1 MPIEFRGKG
10 YYIEI
15 RYKEKEYN
23 QPHVHV
29 VEKGTGR
36 SVSIAIESGKVI
48 VGGIS
53 AKKQKEAVQII
64 LSMQDYLLKRWKEVV
79 SNV

>member
-15 RYKEKEYN
+15 RYKEKGHN
-23 QPHVHV
+23 HPHVHV

-53 AKKQKEAVQII
+53 AKKQK
-64 LSMQDYLLKRWKEVV
+64 
-79 SNV
+79 

>member
-1 MPIEFRGKG
+1 MPIEFRGKD

-15 RYKEKEYN
+15 RYKEKGHN

-36 SVSIAIESGKVI
+36 SVSIAIGSGFKCVI
-48 VGGIS
+48 LDEF
-53 AKKQKEAVQII
+53 AYPRK
-64 LSMQDYLLKRWKEVV
+64 LPM
-79 SNV
+79 